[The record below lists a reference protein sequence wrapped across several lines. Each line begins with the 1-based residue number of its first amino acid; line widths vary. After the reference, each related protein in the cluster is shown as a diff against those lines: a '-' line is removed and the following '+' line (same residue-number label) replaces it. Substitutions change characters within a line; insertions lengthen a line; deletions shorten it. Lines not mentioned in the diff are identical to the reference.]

1 MHFDDVAYPRKEIL
15 MNLTAK
21 ESARVTE
28 LVNKAN
34 KTPAEDKELA
44 DLRKKSSQVMR
55 TSW

>member
-44 DLRKKSSQVMR
+44 DLRKKSSQ
-55 TSW
+55 